1 MKEIANYSD
10 YTEQFQKI
18 PTGAKVLQPE
28 TNNTCRNKSLFE
40 GISIKINVDTTELDA
55 ALEKMRDLVELS
67 TMIKGNAL
75 VKSEV
80 KKNDTFY
87 NFLCETYDITYDSK
101 DRIKKTELEEKY
113 LKWTKEK
120 GYKPIHKKNV
130 EKRARLN
137 NILCG
142 KYVGYWYYK
151 GLKSKI

>member
-18 PTGAKVLQPE
+18 PIGAKILQPE
-28 TNNTCRNKSLFE
+28 TNNTCKNKSLSE

-80 KKNDTFY
+80 KND
-87 NFLCETYDITYDSK
+87 
-101 DRIKKTELEEKY
+101 
-113 LKWTKEK
+113 
-120 GYKPIHKKNV
+120 
-130 EKRARLN
+130 
-137 NILCG
+137 
-142 KYVGYWYYK
+142 
-151 GLKSKI
+151 